1 MQTAANAAAQPIE
14 LHWITVH
21 RMKRKA
27 RFRGEAD
34 TVLIFLEGE
43 TTQDRKIVAVDDNL
57 DTDAETKAILNCI
70 VHTSFFGDW

>member
-1 MQTAANAAAQPIE
+1 MQTEANAAAQPIE

-27 RFRGEAD
+27 RFPGEAD

-43 TTQDRKIVAVDDNL
+43 TTESRKIVAVDDNL
-57 DTDAETKAILNCI
+57 DADAETKAILNCI
-70 VHTSFFGDW
+70 THRSFFGDW

>member
-14 LHWITVH
+14 LHWIDVH
-21 RMKRKA
+21 RVKRKA
-27 RFRGEAD
+27 RFQGEVD

-43 TTQDRKIVAVDDNL
+43 TTQVRKIVAVDDNL

-70 VHTSFFGDW
+70 AHMSFFGDW

>member
-14 LHWITVH
+14 LQWIAVH

-27 RFRGEAD
+27 RFQGEAD

-43 TTQDRKIVAVDDNL
+43 TTHLRKIVAVDDNL
-57 DTDAETKAILNCI
+57 DTDAETKSILNCI